1 MRVYVLRFE
10 NMGRLTRAFDLVLED
25 AQVESSMIEPE
36 HLRLRFVGPR
46 ALTDRLVEK
55 IYQDGG
61 LTWCGRHDLVD
72 EEGASVEPLIRAELP
87 RSR

>member
-1 MRVYVLRFE
+1 MRIYVLHFE
-10 NMGRLTRAFDLVLED
+10 NMRRLTRAFDLVLED

-36 HLRLRFVGPR
+36 RLRLRLIGPR

-61 LTWCGRHDLVD
+61 LTWCGRHDLV
-72 EEGASVEPLIRAELP
+72 EGESGRRHPVEAHPVR
-87 RSR
+87 